1 MKKAIIPIILVLATV
16 FAYYIF
22 SNKTSGD
29 YKEQLS
35 KLDSSN
41 KALEKTRDSLYK
53 NIKSVDSNLL
63 VLKKHDSLLNKE
75 ILELDAEVIK
85 DKKIAAKS
93 QAELNHIKNDLDST
107 RKQIIEAKAH
117 PANRSGNDLLNS
129 LKIKSKK

>member
-1 MKKAIIPIILVLATV
+1 MKKAIIPIILVLATM

-29 YKEQLS
+29 YQEKLN
-35 KLDSSN
+35 KLDSLN
-41 KALEKTRDSLYK
+41 KSLEKTRDSLYLD
-53 NIKSVDSNLL
+53 IKKIDSNFVQLQ
-63 VLKKHDSLLNKE
+63 HRDSLLNKE
-75 ILELDAEVIK
+75 IVSLDAEIEK
-85 DKKIAAKS
+85 DKKIVARS
-93 QAELNHIKNDLDST
+93 QAELNHIKSSLDST